1 MVKPAT
7 AMALARGLF
16 PKPVA
21 EGQSRHA
28 FAETLAHANHL
39 LSHGRATRH
48 TDGSGR
54 LLFSAQR

>member
-1 MVKPAT
+1 MD
-7 AMALARGLF
+7 LARGLF

-39 LSHGRATRH
+39 LSHGRATRR
-48 TDGSGR
+48 TDGQGR
-54 LLFSAQR
+54 MLFAPQR